1 MLRGDPIQCHN
12 KKSLC
17 SHPVPCNLHR
27 ITMIY
32 LTLTSHNFTTYIP
45 HIRSISRPISRTLI
59 ARHADADMAAKNGRN
74 GRNGRHFQKSPLTIS
89 LDRLSEIASTA
100 SIRPFPS
107 KPPSLYLARRFR
119 QYPISIGYCSRSGL

>member
-45 HIRSISRPISRTLI
+45 HIRSLSRPISRTLI

-100 SIRPFPS
+100 SIRPFSFPTH
-107 KPPSLYLARRFR
+107 KVLASLSYLNFLDDK
-119 QYPISIGYCSRSGL
+119 GLTMW